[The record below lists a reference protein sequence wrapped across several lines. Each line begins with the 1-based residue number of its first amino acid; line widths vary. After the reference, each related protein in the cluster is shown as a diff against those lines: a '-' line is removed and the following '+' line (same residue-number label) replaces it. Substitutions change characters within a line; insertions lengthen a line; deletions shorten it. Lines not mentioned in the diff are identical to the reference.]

1 MLISWRPI
9 TDKLACRPL
18 KAWVTFLHSRKRGKT
33 RRKGDEWTISLW
45 FSWKQTLHVST
56 KAYLSHNIVA
66 RLCTRL
72 KASILSPCLETR
84 GRQEVGV
91 RRVPLPQRE
100 GFHPGLITAK
110 AGEDSWPLERDSDFP
125 NHRHLLPRPPS
136 PPPHARLVFSCVIP
150 VIHTQTHTSVKVC
163 MSAHALQTGRQTHKE
178 TQMTMHSVTLRH
190 SLCHFP
196 TSLFEKK
203 KKKSF
208 LVQVSISGVNLT
220 LNNRL
225 FPVYPTFF
233 FLASWTRSVLPTEPV
248 MRPYVAL
255 NQEALSPR
263 CAPTSAYNH
272 DGRHQMIG
280 AQPQSSSP

>member
-9 TDKLACRPL
+9 TDKFACRPL

-125 NHRHLLPRPPS
+125 NHRHLLPHPPS
-136 PPPHARLVFSCVIP
+136 PVPSTSCQACLFLCDSR
-150 VIHTQTHTSVKVC
+150 HTHTNTHVSKSVYEC
-163 MSAHALQTGRQTHKE
+163 SCLTDRE
-178 TQMTMHSVTLRH
+178 TDTQRDSDDNAQCHPP
-190 SLCHFP
+190 SL
-196 TSLFEKK
+196 TVSLSYFFIWKK
-203 KKKSF
+203 KE
-208 LVQVSISGVNLT
+208 V
-220 LNNRL
+220 
-225 FPVYPTFF
+225 FF
-233 FLASWTRSVLPTEPV
+233 GPSLYFW
-248 MRPYVAL
+248 
-255 NQEALSPR
+255 
-263 CAPTSAYNH
+263 C
-272 DGRHQMIG
+272 
-280 AQPQSSSP
+280 QPDIE

>member
-9 TDKLACRPL
+9 TDKFACRPL

-56 KAYLSHNIVA
+56 EAYLSHNIVA

-190 SLCHFP
+190 SLCHF
-196 TSLFEKK
+196 FIWKKK

-220 LNNRL
+220 LNNHL

-233 FLASWTRSVLPTEPV
+233 FFSFMNQKCASHWAGDEAICSSKSGGIITTLRSNERL
-248 MRPYVAL
+248 
-255 NQEALSPR
+255 
-263 CAPTSAYNH
+263 
-272 DGRHQMIG
+272 
-280 AQPQSSSP
+280 